1 MKAGGLCATG
11 KHRTKIKILT
21 EANKKD
27 KHKEKRQAQSKKT
40 KAEADGLYASWK
52 VETSV

>member
-11 KHRTKIKILT
+11 KHRTKIEILT

-27 KHKEKRQAQSKKT
+27 KHKEKNKHKDKDKGGS
-40 KAEADGLYASWK
+40 
-52 VETSV
+52 

>member
-27 KHKEKRQAQSKKT
+27 KHTEKNKHKDKDKGGS
-40 KAEADGLYASWK
+40 
-52 VETSV
+52 